1 MYDQYVFGK
10 RFYTPYIVSD
20 SDIDKLRKKFRG
32 KETKVLALV
41 ITVQNEGY
49 LTQQDIA
56 DIAGITRM
64 TLYRWR
70 TTDRTFQRE
79 YDRLSNKAEKHYRKE
94 SRKRSRKIKVS
105 EIMSD
110 DKLYRLALGL

>member
-1 MYDQYVFGK
+1 MYDQYIFG
-10 RFYTPYIVSD
+10 RRLLTPYIVSEKD
-20 SDIDKLRKKFRG
+20 VVKLRKKFRG

-41 ITVQNEGY
+41 LSVQNEGY

-70 TTDRTFQRE
+70 TTDRVFQRE
-79 YDRLSNKAEKHYRKE
+79 YERLSGKAMNHWRKE
-94 SRKRSRKIKVS
+94 SRKRYRRLSVS
-105 EIMSD
+105 DILSD
-110 DKLYRLALGL
+110 DNFYRLALGL